1 MYSIVRITRTIG
13 SCARGGSLPSAR
25 CPSRK
30 LYELRAQEEQ
40 SKARAGAHFG
50 TFHATRSIMNTETER
65 REPASGAAVDGL
77 AKLREILFGGSQRE
91 LERRMGRAELH
102 LTARASELEQ
112 EIRRRL
118 EVLESHMAKE
128 TEAITA
134 RLERDA
140 VERGDQLRAITRE
153 HRESATALEQ
163 RVAKVEEAILHTQ
176 RELRQE
182 LLAQAKSFLDELHD
196 IRREFAEMLEPE
208 LGRELGAP
216 EETGHGD
223 EERPSH

>member
-1 MYSIVRITRTIG
+1 
-13 SCARGGSLPSAR
+13 
-25 CPSRK
+25 
-30 LYELRAQEEQ
+30 
-40 SKARAGAHFG
+40 
-50 TFHATRSIMNTETER
+50 MNTETER

-77 AKLREILFGGSQRE
+77 AQLREILFGGSQRE
-91 LERRMGRAELH
+91 LERRMGRAEQH